1 MSRGRS
7 LYLLA
12 PVAAGLLLAGN
23 LACAPSS
30 RDDTIGTIKV
40 TGSDTMV
47 NLANAWQEA
56 FQATH
61 PDISLQ
67 VTGGGS
73 GVGINNLIAGEIEIA
88 TASRPMEPKEIELAK
103 STHGK
108 DPKQFVVARDAL
120 AIFVHKKNPLD
131 SISLAELAEIY
142 GENGTATTWKAIHV
156 DFAECPSKQI
166 VPIGR
171 QNSSGT
177 YAYFRE
183 AVLGKKREYRQGLTS
198 QTGSSDVV
206 ALVSKT
212 PCAIGY
218 SGMGY
223 RTDDVKVLDVSKEKG
238 QRGIPPTAETALDGS
253 YPISRPLY
261 LYTLGEPTGAVQEF
275 IQWVRSAE
283 GQRIV
288 EEQGFVPV
296 SATAEVSKTPQESSN
311 Q

>member
-7 LYLLA
+7 LYVLGA
-12 PVAAGLLLAGN
+12 SAMALLLVSGT
-23 LACAPSS
+23 ACAPSS
-30 RDDTIGTIKV
+30 RDDSIGTIKV

-73 GVGINNLIAGEIEIA
+73 GVGINNLISGEIEIA
-88 TASRPMEPKEIELAK
+88 TASRRMEPKEIALAK
-103 STHGK
+103 SNSGK
-108 DPKQFVVARDAL
+108 EPKEFVVGRDAL
-120 AIFVHKKNPLD
+120 AIYVHKKNPIE
-131 SISLAELAEIY
+131 SISLPELAEIY
-142 GENGTATTWKAIHV
+142 GENGKALTWKTLNV
-156 DFAECPSKQI
+156 DFPECPSGKI

-183 AVLGKKREYRQGLTS
+183 AVLGKKRDYRQGLTS

-206 ALVSKT
+206 SLVSKT

-223 RTDDVKVLDVSKEKG
+223 RTDQVKVVDVSKEKD
-238 QRGIPPTAETALDGS
+238 QPAVSPTRENALDGT
-253 YPISRPLY
+253 YPISRPLF

-275 IQWVRSAE
+275 IQWVRSAD
-283 GQRIV
+283 GQKIV
-288 EEQGFVPV
+288 EEQGYVPV
-296 SATAEVSKTPQESSN
+296 ASGSMAP
-311 Q
+311 

>member
-1 MSRGRS
+1 MALGRS
-7 LYLLA
+7 LWVGIVAGFAVLLA
-12 PVAAGLLLAGN
+12 SVVA
-23 LACAPSS
+23 CSRSS
-30 RDDTIGTIKV
+30 REDSDGTIKV

-47 NLANAWQEA
+47 NLVNAWQEA

-88 TASRPMEPKEIELAK
+88 TASRPMEPKEIDLAR
-103 STHGK
+103 STSGK
-108 DPKQFVVARDAL
+108 DPKAVVVARDAL
-120 AIFVHKKNPLD
+120 AIYVHKKNPLE

-142 GENGTATTWKAIHV
+142 GEDGATTTWKAIEIE
-156 DFAECPSKQI
+156 FPECPSGKI

-183 AVLGKKREYRQGLTS
+183 AVLGKRREYRQGLTS

-206 ALVSKT
+206 ALVSRT

-223 RTDDVKVLDVSKEKG
+223 RTDEVKVVDVSKEKG
-238 QRGIPPTAETALDGS
+238 TPAVSPTPETALDGS

-283 GQRIV
+283 GQKIV

-296 SATAEVSKTPQESSN
+296 SSSVEAALEPS
-311 Q
+311 